1 MGGLKFKGAQNLNK
15 NKRQSPDDD
24 GSDEKDDHD
33 NDDAK
38 KTNNK
43 SKMKNHGHPRSN
55 LRPRACTVEAG
66 LDRRDASLWSSYG
79 ASDVTNKDD
88 DDENDDAEIGGRLER
103 QIGSVR
109 ISRVQMR
116 ILEAC
121 FLSQALKILCAA
133 LLIQIFCLS
142 LHHTFE

>member
-1 MGGLKFKGAQNLNK
+1 MGGLKRSTKIK
-15 NKRQSPDDD
+15 IKKQSPDDD
-24 GSDEKDDHD
+24 DSDEKDDHD

-79 ASDVTNKDD
+79 ASRET
-88 DDENDDAEIGGRLER
+88 
-103 QIGSVR
+103 
-109 ISRVQMR
+109 
-116 ILEAC
+116 
-121 FLSQALKILCAA
+121 
-133 LLIQIFCLS
+133 
-142 LHHTFE
+142 